1 MVNVQLAGYSAIGII
16 LPFGFV
22 GCRFNTAISA
32 VLSTGTA
39 VREHIVTSSRGLS
52 SLNILPASAVVLVMG
67 VLVGCAGPGAS
78 LVQDTPSG
86 DAFNAV
92 RRADFSPRLAAT
104 EGQSQESSQTA
115 KPMLFPGSDVVAPAS
130 GRDQDPGIAPVPL
143 RQASFVKG
151 DDVQAPSVQ
160 GDGVEINFEGADVQ
174 TVAKFLLGDI
184 LKLNFTVDPR
194 VQGSVTLASAGLIP
208 RKDVLPAFESVL
220 RMSNAAIVR
229 TGNLVK
235 IVPLPEA
242 SASGSAVTRAG
253 EPGFGVSLVP
263 LRYTSAET
271 VAKTAES
278 FLARPGSIR
287 TIPSRN
293 LLLVQGTTAER
304 QAALDMVATF
314 DVEWL
319 RDQSV
324 GVYPLKSTSPE
335 TMIGELERIFETREG
350 GLGQGVIRFQPVSR
364 MNAVMV
370 VTKTPKLLTKTTEW
384 IRRLDRSDSTGVTLR
399 TFRLKNGNATQI
411 AKILND
417 IFLQRSGST
426 DTPAKQLAP
435 GVDSAQSRIDSLDKG
450 ASGGGLTSASTSTGN
465 RGAAI
470 PISTAF
476 DSFSNRKGAEADGPE
491 SASLL
496 SGGNASRSALQNVRI
511 SADTANNAIVV
522 YSTEADY
529 RLVERAIR
537 DLDRAK
543 LQVAIDA
550 TVAEV
555 TLTNALQYG
564 VQFFLNNKNVSGG
577 VLGPN
582 AATAQ
587 SNVSGVAAA
596 SVIAQSALLQ
606 SVGPGLNL
614 LLGSSGGPRAILNAL
629 QTVTDVK
636 VLSSPSLVA
645 LDNQP
650 ALLQVGDEIPI
661 TTSSATLLSSSST
674 PTVNTIEMRNTGV
687 ILKVLPHI
695 HANGSVQLEIDQE
708 ISNVVNPDQQTLTPT
723 ISQRR
728 VHSTVSVISGQ
739 TVLLAGLISES
750 NQETRSGIPGLREIK
765 FLGDVFGNTSSTKT
779 RSEII
784 IFIKTQLIRNSQDA
798 GAVAEEFREKL
809 QSMRDGR
816 AVINGNEVPSPAR
829 PYAPP
834 RS

>member
-1 MVNVQLAGYSAIGII
+1 
-16 LPFGFV
+16 
-22 GCRFNTAISA
+22 
-32 VLSTGTA
+32 
-39 VREHIVTSSRGLS
+39 
-52 SLNILPASAVVLVMG
+52 
-67 VLVGCAGPGAS
+67 
-78 LVQDTPSG
+78 
-86 DAFNAV
+86 
-92 RRADFSPRLAAT
+92 
-104 EGQSQESSQTA
+104 
-115 KPMLFPGSDVVAPAS
+115 
-130 GRDQDPGIAPVPL
+130 
-143 RQASFVKG
+143 
-151 DDVQAPSVQ
+151 
-160 GDGVEINFEGADVQ
+160 
-174 TVAKFLLGDI
+174 LLGDI
-184 LKLNFTVDPR
+184 LQLSFTVDPR
-194 VQGSVTLASAGLIP
+194 VQGNVTLASAGPIP
-208 RKDVLPAFESVL
+208 RKDVLPAFETVL

-242 SASGSAVTRAG
+242 SADSSVEGAG

-287 TIPSRN
+287 VVPSRN
-293 LLLVQGTTAER
+293 LLLIQGTTAER

-319 RDQSV
+319 RNQSV

-335 TMIGELERIFETREG
+335 TMIGELERIFETRDG
-350 GLGQGVIRFQPVSR
+350 GVGQGVIRFQPISR

-370 VTKTPKLLTKTTEW
+370 VTKTPKLLAQTTEW
-384 IRRLDRSDSTGVTLR
+384 VRRLDRFDSTGTTLR
-399 TFRLKNGNATQI
+399 SFRLKNGNATQV

-417 IFLQRSGST
+417 IFVLRSGST
-426 DTPAKQLAP
+426 GDTPGKQLAP
-435 GVDSAQSRIDSLDKG
+435 GVSSAESRMDSLDKG
-450 ASGGGLTSASTSTGN
+450 AGSGGLTTASSSSGSL
-465 RGAAI
+465 GGK

-476 DSFSNRKGAEADGPE
+476 DTFSDRKGTEGDGPE

-496 SGGNASRSALQNVRI
+496 SGGNAARGALQNVRI
-511 SADTANNAIVV
+511 TADTANNAIVV
-522 YSTEADY
+522 YSTQDEY
-529 RLVERAIR
+529 RVVERAIR

-555 TLTNALQYG
+555 TLTNSLQYG
-564 VQFFLNNKNVSGG
+564 VQFFLNGQNVAGG

-582 AATAQ
+582 AANQSSAVTAAALTAQ
-587 SNVSGVAAA
+587 ST
-596 SVIAQSALLQ
+596 LLQ

-614 LLGSSGGPRAILNAL
+614 LLGSAGNPRAILNAL

-650 ALLQVGDEIPI
+650 ALLQVGDEIPVS
-661 TTSSATLLSSSST
+661 TSSATLLTSSAT

-695 HANGSVQLEIDQE
+695 HANGSIQLEIDQE

-728 VHSTVSVISGQ
+728 VHSSVSVQSGQ
-739 TVLLAGLISES
+739 TVLLAGLISENS
-750 NQETRSGIPGLREIK
+750 QDTRTGIPGLREIK
-765 FLGDVFGNTSSTKT
+765 VLGDVFGNTSSTKT

-784 IFIKTQLIRNSQDA
+784 IFIKTQVIRNGQDA
-798 GAVAEEFREKL
+798 SAVTEEFRDKL
-809 QSMRDGR
+809 QSMRGGSSI
-816 AVINGNEVPSPAR
+816 INGTGVPSVAGPS
-829 PYAPP
+829 APP

>member
-1 MVNVQLAGYSAIGII
+1 MPDRYHLAIVVGGISRQQDTE
-16 LPFGFV
+16 V
-22 GCRFNTAISA
+22 TAD
-32 VLSTGTA
+32 LGTA
-39 VREHIVTSSRGLS
+39 TGLREHIVSLSRGWGFLHM
-52 SLNILPASAVVLVMG
+52 LPAG
-67 VLVGCAGPGAS
+67 VLVVMLCVLAGCAGPGAS
-78 LVQDTPSG
+78 FVQDGPTG
-86 DAFNAV
+86 DAPAAV
-92 RRADFSPRLAAT
+92 RRADFSPRFAAS
-104 EGQSQESSQTA
+104 EGQPQEGAQSG
-115 KPMLFPGSDVVAPAS
+115 KPMLFPGSDVAPAAR
-130 GRDQDPGIAPVPL
+130 RDQDPGIIPSGPL
-143 RQASFVKG
+143 HQAAFKG
-151 DDVQAPSVQ
+151 DNVQPVSVQ

-184 LKLNFTVDPR
+184 LKVNYSVDPR
-194 VQGSVTLASAGLIP
+194 VQGNVTLSSAGLIQ
-208 RKDVLPAFESVL
+208 RKDVLPAFETVL

-235 IVPLPEA
+235 IVPLAEA
-242 SASGSAVTRAG
+242 SASGSAVAGAG
-253 EPGFGVSLVP
+253 EAGFGVSLVP

-293 LLLVQGTTAER
+293 LLLIQGTTAER

-324 GVYPLKSTSPE
+324 GVYPLKATSPE
-335 TMIGELERIFETREG
+335 TMIAELERIFETREG
-350 GLGQGVIRFQPVSR
+350 GMGQGVVRFQPVSR

-370 VTKTPKLLTKTTEW
+370 VTKTPKLLAKTTEW

-399 TFRLKNGNATQI
+399 TVRLKNGNATQV

-417 IFLQRSGST
+417 IFLQRSSSG

-435 GVDSAQSRIDSLDKG
+435 GVDSAQSRMDSLDKG
-450 ASGGGLTSASTSTGN
+450 AGGGGLTTASTNNGGRN
-465 RGAAI
+465 AAI
-470 PISTAF
+470 PVSNAF
-476 DSFSNRKGAEADGPE
+476 ESFSDRKGTDADGLE
-491 SASLL
+491 SASLM
-496 SGGNASRSALQNVRI
+496 SGGNASRAAMQNVRI

-529 RLVERAIR
+529 KIVERAIR

-543 LQVAIDA
+543 LQVSIDA
-550 TVAEV
+550 TIAEV

-577 VLGPN
+577 VLGTN
-582 AATAQ
+582 ANSAQATVNQ
-587 SNVSGVAAA
+587 SGLAAA
-596 SVIAQSALLQ
+596 STIAQSALLQ
-606 SVGPGLNL
+606 SVGPGVNL
-614 LLGSSGGPRAILNAL
+614 LLGASGSPRAILNAL
-629 QTVTDVK
+629 QTMTDVK

-650 ALLQVGDEIPI
+650 ALLQVGDQIPI
-661 TTSSATLLSSSST
+661 STSTATLLTSSAT

-695 HANGSVQLEIDQE
+695 HANGTVQLEIDQE

-728 VHSTVSVISGQ
+728 VHSTVSVVSGQ
-739 TVLLAGLISES
+739 TVLLAGLISEN
-750 NQETRSGIPGLREIK
+750 NQETRTGIPGLREIK
-765 FLGDVFGNTSSTKT
+765 FLGDVFGNTSGVKS

-784 IFIKTQLIRNSQDA
+784 IFIKTQLIRNSEDA

-809 QSMRDGR
+809 QSMRGGR
-816 AVINGNEVPSPAR
+816 SIINGTEVPSAAR